1 MKHPTNVGITAV
13 TNGLGGRVSLCVTQ
27 QRFTLNGL
35 LAGCRFSSHQ
45 TVSPKGTDGF
55 FERPIGRV
63 SLHLLSVLANGDYKA
78 IIRLSNGGN
87 LMITPLR
94 EAQSLGGQ
102 KRLGETLAV

>member
-1 MKHPTNVGITAV
+1 MYDYETPHKRGNHCRHERPRWPGVA
-13 TNGLGGRVSLCVTQ
+13 LCDAAA
-27 QRFTLNGL
+27 FY
-35 LAGCRFSSHQ
+35 
-45 TVSPKGTDGF
+45 